1 MAFAPVLGFRA
12 PVDRKQEGLFLAIQ
26 ACGLNNA
33 FSLLFLFG
41 KFSALT
47 FWTLTASNGGWL
59 LRREVNLMDIREF
72 IVFL

>member
-1 MAFAPVLGFRA
+1 
-12 PVDRKQEGLFLAIQ
+12 VDRKLEGFFLAIQ

-33 FSLLFLFG
+33 FSLFFLFG
-41 KFSALT
+41 KLSALPV
-47 FWTLTASNGGWL
+47 WTRAASNGGWL